1 MGHNVQRGAAD
12 AAGCIKGLCSL
23 RSRGQMKCS
32 AAQGNTDSFAESNF
46 LCIFSNA
53 ASSVSLYSQTS
64 LMDTGKSY
72 FIVYMAHCLTNPQP
86 AAAAAITLGTE
97 EQKPRWMPYAPL
109 RRRRRPLREY
119 SRQRNDFIDLL
130 HLLNPDF
137 IRKLIFPYEI
147 KGPFTPFYAII

>member
-12 AAGCIKGLCSL
+12 AA
-23 RSRGQMKCS
+23 
-32 AAQGNTDSFAESNF
+32 
-46 LCIFSNA
+46 
-53 ASSVSLYSQTS
+53 
-64 LMDTGKSY
+64 
-72 FIVYMAHCLTNPQP
+72 
-86 AAAAAITLGTE
+86 AAITLGTE
-97 EQKPRWMPYAPL
+97 GRKPRWMPYAPL

-147 KGPFTPFYAII
+147 KGPFTTFYVII